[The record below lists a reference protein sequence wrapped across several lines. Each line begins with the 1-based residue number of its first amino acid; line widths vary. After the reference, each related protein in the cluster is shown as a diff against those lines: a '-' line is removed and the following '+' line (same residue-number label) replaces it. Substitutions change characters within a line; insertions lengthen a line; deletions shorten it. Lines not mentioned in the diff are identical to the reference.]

1 MEIGNKGIC
10 RLSVV
15 QVRASSSD
23 KAEVVTQLLF
33 GDHYTITGIS
43 DDGNWYR
50 VQIYY
55 DKYEGWID
63 AKQHTDISEAY
74 FEQIN
79 NADYKVCTDITS
91 TILYK
96 KHHTNIVIGSILP
109 ISTNELFKIEEQ
121 LAFNGE
127 AKSLG
132 SKRDSDFLKQT
143 ALKYLN
149 APYQWG
155 GRSPFGIDCS
165 GFTQNVFR
173 ICGYDLQ
180 RDAWQQEKSGQKVEL
195 EEAQLGDLAF
205 FKNKENNIVHVGIIL
220 EDNHIIHASGKVR
233 IDSLTKDGI
242 INVDTSKLSHTLVG
256 IKRLL
261 RDQ

>member
-10 RLSVV
+10 RLSVI
-15 QVRASSSD
+15 QVRASHAD
-23 KAEVVTQLLF
+23 QAEVVTQMLF

-43 DDGNWYR
+43 EDAKWLR

-79 NADYKVCTDITS
+79 NADYKICTDITS

-96 KHHTNIVIGSILP
+96 KHHTTIVIGSILP
-109 ISTNELFKIEEQ
+109 ISTNEIFKVEEQ

-132 SKRDSDFLKQT
+132 SKRDADFLKQI
-143 ALKYLN
+143 AFKYLN

-180 RDAWQQEKSGQKVEL
+180 RDAWQQERAGTKVTFED
-195 EEAQLGDLAF
+195 AQLGDLAF
-205 FKNKENNIVHVGIIL
+205 FKNNEGKITHVGISL
-220 EDNHIIHASGKVR
+220 GDGQIIHASGKVR
-233 IDSLTKDGI
+233 IDNLTNEGI
-242 INVDTSKLSHTLVG
+242 VNVETSKLSHTFAG
-256 IKRLL
+256 IKRIL
-261 RDQ
+261 RD